1 MYQRPRKLTEFDIR
15 MTRVFVFLC
24 GLGLIGYSG
33 RELALDPD
41 LTNTAN
47 WIFLLMM
54 AGGIWCLYTACLG
67 KLKRL
72 EQMDL
77 LGGSGSEPVI
87 GLLVLLIAIVSFVVA
102 LFLPEREE
110 R

>member
-1 MYQRPRKLTEFDIR
+1 

-33 RELALDPD
+33 RTLSLDPD
-41 LTNTAN
+41 LTNTIN
-47 WIFLLMM
+47 WVFLLMM
-54 AGGIWCLYTACLG
+54 AGGIWCLYTAFSS

-77 LGGSGSEPVI
+77 LGGSGSEP
-87 GLLVLLIAIVSFVVA
+87 LLGILVFMIAIVSFIIA
-102 LFLPEREE
+102 LFLPERKEE